1 LYDVYDVCMMCLM
14 CMMCQISGLHLHPS
28 QHIIFCTVFCV
39 MLCRQKRP
47 LSSTQQS
54 ILVTL
59 RDRQCKRK
67 LEPPPPPPPEDN
79 NAMAM
84 LGTPVEEIMS
94 VQEKMN
100 NSIRHRHAPRMTKFR
115 RRTLSVSLSLL
126 LICCT
131 WLAQSLVP
139 MPLVQRSA
147 THQGLLYSQ
156 YNEGEIP
163 LSEPELIES
172 IKLARTAKAIDQTLR
187 GAKDEPLNGSTV
199 PVNNQLQER
208 TDFAK
213 RNHSDLTSET
223 SPTKSDTGQK
233 SFEKLSLNVT
243 AAALRRVAHVSIQ
256 ESRRKQTDPSGL
268 EIRKALLTN
277 LLENIGGQI
286 VLAHRS
292 NDPSET
298 VGMYALADVLEAL
311 AILSKRVNNGR
322 AHMQPMARL
331 VVGLMLR
338 HENEKIY
345 HLGPIRLVQC
355 LQSLAALNLNND
367 DDRWLRHT
375 IYERLAKPDA
385 VSKLPARSLSYGLSA
400 LAASKDD
407 LGDNAI
413 TFKLSKSFMRRLRKQ
428 KVRETASVSDLCR
441 ALVASR
447 DLVVSKHASAEEIS
461 EEASIFGFTTIRA
474 ILDMNKKERV
484 IYSSQMADIVSSW
497 ASLRKVDPSREDTLI
512 DGLLD
517 VCEHADMLSMC
528 TVWQLQNILEG
539 MEKLQVT
546 NRPELVRLAG
556 EQLVEIVEQRCSLGS
571 MNPTAVNSIL
581 RCPVLLHRRNATVI
595 GPYIQASV
603 HLFADSDFLGRT
615 RVGELA
621 NFLWFMSMARW
632 YHNGSLKALTER
644 IMETEVAD
652 SCTPKLASRILG
664 TFTSIVSAQSTRSL
678 NKGNGLPEA
687 AEMQELSSN
696 LFHDLGGHLL
706 SSQMSPA
713 EVSSALYAYA
723 KASYVQDMG
732 IYDHLVSQIASMS
745 SQCSVRQ
752 LAQSLWSCG
761 KMVAWEDN
769 QTENEDESC
778 KPTQDP
784 PYLQNA
790 KHLATVLST
799 RMKELTPMDVTQCMW
814 AVGRLRITDARLVCA
829 FAYRAKQLAL
839 KLNSAEV
846 ANIVWALSRVNF
858 DDEEVLKTL
867 TNRIT
872 SDSLQPMPQDAATVL
887 YALGILQHKDERAF
901 TLLSNKILEQIDR
914 TSAQSIANTLWAHRA
929 VRIPPP
935 QRLLDSW
942 ATQKLGI
949 VGIQP
954 GDV

>member
-1 LYDVYDVCMMCLM
+1 MPEPTNTFE
-14 CMMCQISGLHLHPS
+14 LHATTSPCIRQSCEGHVVVAS
-28 QHIIFCTVFCV
+28 TFRKDIIFNCCV
-39 MLCRQKRP
+39 MCTQKRP
-47 LSSTQQS
+47 LLSPVQQS
-54 ILVTL
+54 ITL
-59 RDRQCKRK
+59 RERQCKRK
-67 LEPPPPPPPEDN
+67 LHPTDSN
-79 NAMAM
+79 TM
-84 LGTPVEEIMS
+84 LGTLEEMS

-100 NSIRHRHAPRMTKFR
+100 PIRHRHVSRMTKFR

-139 MPLVQRSA
+139 TPLVVQRSA
-147 THQGLLYSQ
+147 AQQGLLYSQ

-163 LSEPELIES
+163 LSEPELIKT

-187 GAKDEPLNGSTV
+187 RTKGEPSNGAAEPFNGII
-199 PVNNQLQER
+199 QER
-208 TDFAK
+208 TDFAE
-213 RNHSDLTSET
+213 RNHFDLTFET
-223 SPTKSDTGQK
+223 SPSKSDTGQK
-233 SFEKLSLNVT
+233 YFENLSLNVT

-256 ESRRKQTDPSGL
+256 ESRRKQTDPSAI
-268 EIRKALLTN
+268 EIRKILLTN
-277 LLENIGGQI
+277 LLEDIGRQI
-286 VLAHRS
+286 VLVHRS
-292 NDPSET
+292 KDPSVT
-298 VGMYALADVLEAL
+298 VGIYALADVLEAL
-311 AILSKRVNNGR
+311 AILSQRTSNGR
-322 AHMQPMARL
+322 SHMQPMARL

-338 HENEKIY
+338 HENDEIY

-367 DDRWLRHT
+367 DDRRLRHA

-385 VSKLPARSLSYGLSA
+385 VSKLSARSLSYGLSA
-400 LAASKDD
+400 LATSKDD
-407 LGDNAI
+407 I

-428 KVRETASVSDLCR
+428 KVRETASASDLCR

-447 DLVVSKHASAEEIS
+447 DLVASQHPSAEELS
-461 EEASIFGFTTIRA
+461 EEASIFGFNTIRA
-474 ILDMNKKERV
+474 ILDMNKKGRV
-484 IYSSQMADIVSSW
+484 IYFSQMADIVSSW

-512 DGLLD
+512 DEVFD
-517 VCEHADMLSMC
+517 VCEHADILSMC

-556 EQLVEIVEQRCSLGS
+556 ERLLEIVEQRSSLGS
-571 MNPTAVNSIL
+571 MNPTTINSIL

-595 GPYIQASV
+595 RPYIQASV
-603 HLFADSDFLGRT
+603 HLFCDSDFVRRT

-621 NFLWFMSMARW
+621 NFLWFMSMAHW

-644 IMETEVAD
+644 ILETEVAD

-678 NKGNGLPEA
+678 NEDNPEVV
-687 AEMQELSSN
+687 EMQELSSK
-696 LFHDLGGHLL
+696 LFHVLGGHLL

-723 KASYVQDMG
+723 KASNVQDMG

-761 KMVAWEDN
+761 KMVAWEEN
-769 QTENEDESC
+769 QSENEGESYV
-778 KPTQDP
+778 PTWDP

-799 RMKELTPMDVTQCMW
+799 RMNELTPMDVTQCMW

-829 FAYRAKQLAL
+829 FAYRAKQLTP

-846 ANIVWALSRVNF
+846 ANIVWAFSRVNF
-858 DDEEVLKTL
+858 NDEEVVKTL

-872 SDSLQPMPQDAATVL
+872 SDSLQPTPQEAATVL
-887 YALGILQHKDERAF
+887 YALGILQQKDERAF
-901 TLLSNKILEQIDR
+901 ALLSNTILEQIER

-929 VRIPPP
+929 VRITPP
-935 QRLLDSW
+935 QQLLDSW
-942 ATQKLGI
+942 AAQKLGI
-949 VGIQP
+949 IGIQP
-954 GDV
+954 LIV